1 MELTWNLKQFHIFY
15 EQNGTNKKETMDNYL
30 EGIIKEIKQHKNR
43 PKENIEKTII
53 KKIENICQEHL
64 DNTEINNISLCEDSH
79 DHYLLGKVD
88 MAQEILKE
96 INN

>member
-1 MELTWNLKQFHIFY
+1 
-15 EQNGTNKKETMDNYL
+15 MDNYL
-30 EGIIKEIKQHKNR
+30 QGIVKEIKQHKNR
-43 PKENIEKTII
+43 PQENIEKTII
-53 KKIENICQEHL
+53 KKIEDICEDHL
-64 DNTEINNISLCEDSH
+64 ANTDIKKILLCEDSH

>member
-1 MELTWNLKQFHIFY
+1 
-15 EQNGTNKKETMDNYL
+15 MDNYL
-30 EGIIKEIKQHKNR
+30 QGIVQQIKQHKNR
-43 PKENIEKTII
+43 PQENIEKTII
-53 KKIENICQEHL
+53 KKIEDICEDHL
-64 DNTEINNISLCEDSH
+64 ANTDIKKNLLCEDSH

>member
-1 MELTWNLKQFHIFY
+1 
-15 EQNGTNKKETMDNYL
+15 MDNYL
-30 EGIIKEIKQHKNR
+30 QGIMQQIKQHKHR
-43 PKENIEKTII
+43 PQENIEKTII

-64 DNTEINNISLCEDSH
+64 DNTEIDNISLCEDSH

>member
-1 MELTWNLKQFHIFY
+1 
-15 EQNGTNKKETMDNYL
+15 MDNYL

-43 PKENIEKTII
+43 PQENIEKIII

-64 DNTEINNISLCEDSH
+64 DNTEIDNISLCEDSH
-79 DHYLLGKVD
+79 DHYLLAKVD
-88 MAQEILKE
+88 MAKEILKE

>member
-1 MELTWNLKQFHIFY
+1 
-15 EQNGTNKKETMDNYL
+15 MDNYL

-53 KKIENICQEHL
+53 KKIKDICQEHL
-64 DNTEINNISLCEDSH
+64 DNTEINKF
-79 DHYLLGKVD
+79 HYVRIATIIIYCKVD

>member
-1 MELTWNLKQFHIFY
+1 
-15 EQNGTNKKETMDNYL
+15 MDNYL
-30 EGIIKEIKQHKNR
+30 QEIVQQIKQHKNR
-43 PKENIEKTII
+43 PQENIEKTII
-53 KKIENICQEHL
+53 KKIENICQEHI
-64 DNTEINNISLCEDSH
+64 DNTEIDNISLCEDSH

>member
-1 MELTWNLKQFHIFY
+1 
-15 EQNGTNKKETMDNYL
+15 MDNYL
-30 EGIIKEIKQHKNR
+30 QGIVKEIKKHKNR
-43 PKENIEKTII
+43 PQENIEKTII
-53 KKIENICQEHL
+53 KKIEDICEDHL
-64 DNTEINNISLCEDSH
+64 ANTDIKKILLCEDSH

>member
-1 MELTWNLKQFHIFY
+1 
-15 EQNGTNKKETMDNYL
+15 MDNYL
-30 EGIIKEIKQHKNR
+30 QGIVQQIKQHKNR
-43 PKENIEKTII
+43 PQENIEKIII
-53 KKIENICQEHL
+53 KKIEDICEDHL
-64 DNTEINNISLCEDSH
+64 ANTDIKKILLCEDSH